1 MNRRTTVVILFVAS
15 ALFAA
20 SAVLAFASGDEFTA
34 TLNAIAALLFVVA
47 AVLARRRQ
55 RDTRR

>member
-34 TLNAIAALLFVVA
+34 TLNAVAAILFVIAALLSK
-47 AVLARRRQ
+47 RRQ
-55 RDTRR
+55 GGTRR